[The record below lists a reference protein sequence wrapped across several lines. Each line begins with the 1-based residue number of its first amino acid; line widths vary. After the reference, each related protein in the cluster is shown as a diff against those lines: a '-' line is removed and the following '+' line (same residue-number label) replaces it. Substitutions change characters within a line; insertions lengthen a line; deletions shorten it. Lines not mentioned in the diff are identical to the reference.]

1 MLVSMTGFGRAE
13 MQLGSKKFTAE
24 IRSLNSKQLDLSLRI
39 PSIYRGIEMDIRS
52 IIAQQLVRGKVD
64 FQLSVEETDELA
76 TIPINRNI
84 FEGYLQQIREIA
96 KQLEIDIT
104 NESLV
109 QTILKLPDVLRVNGK
124 DTAGEEEL
132 NAVKN
137 LCTDAVDKLVNFR
150 KQEGSV
156 LFGDINSRVLL
167 ILELLEKVEPFEKQ
181 RIEDVKKKLRESLNT
196 LEDSVKVNAD
206 RFEQEVIYYL
216 EKLDITEEKVRLKN
230 HCRYF
235 LETAASNELV
245 GRKLGFI
252 AQEMGREINTLGSKA
267 NHSDI
272 QKVVVQMKDEL
283 EKIKEQSLNIL

>member
-1 MLVSMTGFGRAE
+1 MTGFGRAE

>member
-1 MLVSMTGFGRAE
+1 MTGFGRAE

-84 FEGYLQQIREIA
+84 LEGYLQQIREIA

>member
-1 MLVSMTGFGRAE
+1 MTGFGRAE

-24 IRSLNSKQLDLSLRI
+24 IRSLNSKQLDLSIRI

-64 FQLSVEETDELA
+64 FQLSFEETAESA
-76 TIPINRNI
+76 TTPINRDI
-84 FEGYLQQIREIA
+84 FEGYLQQIKEIA
-96 KQLEIDIT
+96 RQLEIDIT

-124 DTAGEEEL
+124 DVAGEDEL
-132 NAVKN
+132 NSVKKLCSNAVES
-137 LCTDAVDKLVNFR
+137 LVNFR

-156 LFGDINSRVLL
+156 LYNDIKNRVLL
-167 ILELLEKVEPFEKQ
+167 ILDLLQKVEPYEKE
-181 RIEDVKKKLRESLNT
+181 RIEDVKKRLREALNT
-196 LEDSVKVNAD
+196 LEDDVKINSD

-230 HCRYF
+230 HCKYF
-235 LETAASNELV
+235 LETVGTDEQV

-267 NHSDI
+267 NHSEI
-272 QKVVVQMKDEL
+272 QRIVVLMKDEL

>member
-24 IRSLNSKQLDLSLRI
+24 IRSLNSKQLDLSIRI

-64 FQLSVEETDELA
+64 FQLSFEETAESA
-76 TIPINRNI
+76 TTPINRDI
-84 FEGYLQQIREIA
+84 FEGYLQQIKEIA
-96 KQLEIDIT
+96 RQLEIDIT

-109 QTILKLPDVLRVNGK
+109 QTILRLPDVLRVNGK
-124 DTAGEEEL
+124 DVAGEDEL
-132 NAVKN
+132 NSVKKLCSNAVES
-137 LCTDAVDKLVNFR
+137 LVNFR

-156 LFGDINSRVLL
+156 LYNDIKNRVLL
-167 ILELLEKVEPFEKQ
+167 ILDLLQKVEPYEKQ
-181 RIEDVKKKLRESLNT
+181 RIEDVKKRLREALNT
-196 LEDSVKVNAD
+196 LEDDVKINSD

-216 EKLDITEEKVRLKN
+216 EKFDITEEKVRLKN
-230 HCRYF
+230 HCKYF
-235 LETAASNELV
+235 LETVGTDEQV

-267 NHSDI
+267 NHSEI
-272 QKVVVQMKDEL
+272 QRIVVLMKDEL

>member
-24 IRSLNSKQLDLSLRI
+24 IRSLNSKQLDLSIRI

-64 FQLSVEETDELA
+64 FQLSFEETAESA
-76 TIPINRNI
+76 TTPINRDI
-84 FEGYLQQIREIA
+84 FEGYLQQIKEIA
-96 KQLEIDIT
+96 RQLEIDIT

-124 DTAGEEEL
+124 DVAGEDEL
-132 NAVKN
+132 NSVKKLCSNAVES
-137 LCTDAVDKLVNFR
+137 LVNFR

-156 LFGDINSRVLL
+156 LYNDIKNRVLL
-167 ILELLEKVEPFEKQ
+167 ILDLLQKVEPYEKE
-181 RIEDVKKKLRESLNT
+181 RIEDVKKRLREALNT
-196 LEDSVKVNAD
+196 LEDDVKINSD

-230 HCRYF
+230 HCKYF
-235 LETAASNELV
+235 LETVGTDEQV

-267 NHSDI
+267 NHSEI
-272 QKVVVQMKDEL
+272 QRIVVLMKDEL

>member
-13 MQLGSKKFTAE
+13 MQLGSKKLIAE
-24 IRSLNSKQLDLSLRI
+24 IRSLNSKQLDLSIRI

-64 FQLSVEETDELA
+64 FQLSFEETAESA
-76 TIPINRNI
+76 TTPINRDI
-84 FEGYLQQIREIA
+84 FEGYLLQIKEIA
-96 KQLEIDIT
+96 RQFEIDIT

-109 QTILKLPDVLRVNGK
+109 QTILRLPDVLRVNGK
-124 DTAGEEEL
+124 DVVGEDEL
-132 NAVKN
+132 NSVKKLCSNAVES
-137 LCTDAVDKLVNFR
+137 LVNFR
-150 KQEGSV
+150 RQEGSV
-156 LFGDINSRVLL
+156 LYNDIKNRVLL
-167 ILELLEKVEPFEKQ
+167 ILDLLQKVEPYEKQ
-181 RIEDVKKKLRESLNT
+181 RIEDVKKRLREALKT
-196 LEDSVKVNAD
+196 LEDDVKINSD

-230 HCRYF
+230 HCKYF
-235 LETAASNELV
+235 LETAGLDEQV

-252 AQEMGREINTLGSKA
+252 AQEMGREINTMGSKA

>member
-24 IRSLNSKQLDLSLRI
+24 IRSLNSKQLDLSIRI

-64 FQLSVEETDELA
+64 FQLSFEETAESA
-76 TIPINRNI
+76 TTPINRDI
-84 FEGYLQQIREIA
+84 FEGYLQQIKEIA
-96 KQLEIDIT
+96 RQLEIDIT

-124 DTAGEEEL
+124 DVAGEDEL
-132 NAVKN
+132 NSVKKLCSNAVES
-137 LCTDAVDKLVNFR
+137 LVNFR

-156 LFGDINSRVLL
+156 LYNDIKNRVLL
-167 ILELLEKVEPFEKQ
+167 ILDLLQKVEPYEKQ
-181 RIEDVKKKLRESLNT
+181 RIENVKKRLREALNT
-196 LEDSVKVNAD
+196 LEDDVKINSD

-230 HCRYF
+230 HCKYF
-235 LETAASNELV
+235 LETVGTDEQV

-267 NHSDI
+267 NHSEI
-272 QKVVVQMKDEL
+272 QRIVVLMKDEL

>member
-1 MLVSMTGFGRAE
+1 MTGFGRAE

-24 IRSLNSKQLDLSLRI
+24 IRSLNSKQLDLSIRI

-64 FQLSVEETDELA
+64 FQLSFEETAESA
-76 TIPINRNI
+76 TTPINRDI
-84 FEGYLQQIREIA
+84 FEGYLQQIKEIA
-96 KQLEIDIT
+96 RQLEIDIT

-109 QTILKLPDVLRVNGK
+109 QTILRLPDVLRVNGK
-124 DTAGEEEL
+124 DVAGEDEL
-132 NAVKN
+132 NSVKKLCSNAVES
-137 LCTDAVDKLVNFR
+137 LVNFR

-156 LFGDINSRVLL
+156 LYNDIKNRVLL
-167 ILELLEKVEPFEKQ
+167 ILDLLQKVEPYEKQ
-181 RIEDVKKKLRESLNT
+181 RIEDVKKRLREALNT
-196 LEDSVKVNAD
+196 LEDDVKINSD

-230 HCRYF
+230 HCKYF
-235 LETAASNELV
+235 LETVGTDEQV

-267 NHSDI
+267 NHSEI
-272 QKVVVQMKDEL
+272 QRIVVLMKDEL

>member
-24 IRSLNSKQLDLSLRI
+24 IRSLNSKQLDLSIRI

-64 FQLSVEETDELA
+64 FQLSFEETAESA
-76 TIPINRNI
+76 TTPINRDI
-84 FEGYLQQIREIA
+84 FEGYLQQIKEIA
-96 KQLEIDIT
+96 RQLEIDIT

-109 QTILKLPDVLRVNGK
+109 QTILRLPDVLRVNGK
-124 DTAGEEEL
+124 DVAGEDEL
-132 NAVKN
+132 NSVKKLCSNAVES
-137 LCTDAVDKLVNFR
+137 LVNFR

-156 LFGDINSRVLL
+156 LYNDIKNRVLL
-167 ILELLEKVEPFEKQ
+167 ILDLLQKVEPYEKQ
-181 RIEDVKKKLRESLNT
+181 RIEDVKKRLREALNT
-196 LEDSVKVNAD
+196 LEDDVKINSD

-230 HCRYF
+230 HCKYF
-235 LETAASNELV
+235 LETVGTDEQV

-267 NHSDI
+267 NHSEI
-272 QKVVVQMKDEL
+272 QRIVVLMKDEL